1 MNEPGHVIVGLDHNV
16 PVIEG
21 QCPKCRIGLRSMILM
36 DFIPHEVKKEE
47 GIIYMKCVGCLS
59 IYQTKVKHVVNK

>member
-1 MNEPGHVIVGLDHNV
+1 MNEPGQILVGMDRNV

-21 QCPKCRIGLRSMILM
+21 ECPKCRIGLRSMILM
-36 DFIPHEVKKEE
+36 DFIPHTKSEE
-47 GIIYMKCVGCLS
+47 GLIYMKCVGCLS